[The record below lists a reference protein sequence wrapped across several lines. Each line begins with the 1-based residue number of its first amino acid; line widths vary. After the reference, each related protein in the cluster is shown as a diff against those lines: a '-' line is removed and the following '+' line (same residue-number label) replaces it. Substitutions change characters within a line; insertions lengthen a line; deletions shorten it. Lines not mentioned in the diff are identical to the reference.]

1 MQSMKSME
9 ERSGNPAR
17 ALDGSKPRNLVSGAA
32 ASRRSSLVA
41 AVVGAGLQALLPA
54 CSDAATGPQ
63 PSASPAVSTRAQA
76 SAASAAAPSPPA
88 PVAAPPS
95 SFETPWLVN
104 AAGGQRGAAHR
115 PMPCPAR
122 VPEALNPPADA
133 TLELAWPASGVQ
145 IYACT
150 QAKPSDAPSWSLE
163 GPHALLT
170 SGKAV
175 AAIHFAGPTW
185 QGLDGSQVK
194 GARLAAADALE
205 GTAVPWLLMSG
216 SPTGEG
222 TFARTTHIQRLDTEG
237 GKAPTSGCDAAH
249 LGAKVLVPYQASY
262 FFYRHANAGEAI
274 HQCRSGSAKPAP
286 SAKP

>member
-1 MQSMKSME
+1 MQSMNSME

-17 ALDGSKPRNLVSGAA
+17 ALDGSRPRSLVSWAA
-32 ASRRSSLVA
+32 APRRSSLVA
-41 AVVGAGLQALLPA
+41 GLVGAGLQALLPA
-54 CSDAATGPQ
+54 CSDAANAPQ
-63 PSASPAVSTRAQA
+63 PSGSPAVSMQAPA
-76 SAASAAAPSPPA
+76 SAASTAAPSALPA
-88 PVAAPPS
+88 AAPPS
-95 SFETPWLVN
+95 SFEAPWLVN
-104 AAGGQRGAAHR
+104 AAAGQRGAAHR

-170 SGKAV
+170 AGKAV
-175 AAIHFAGPTW
+175 AAIHFAGPIW

-194 GARLAAADALE
+194 GARLGAADAPE
-205 GTAVPWLLMSG
+205 ATAVPWLLMSG
-216 SPTGEG
+216 SPMGEG
-222 TFARTTHIQRLDTEG
+222 TFAHTTHIQRLDTTG

-286 SAKP
+286 SAKH

>member
-17 ALDGSKPRNLVSGAA
+17 ALGGSRPRSLVSGAA
-32 ASRRSSLVA
+32 VSRRSSLVA
-41 AVVGAGLQALLPA
+41 GVVGAGLQAMLPA
-54 CSDAATGPQ
+54 CSDAAPQ
-63 PSASPAVSTRAQA
+63 ASASPTVSMQ
-76 SAASAAAPSPPA
+76 SSSASAAAPSLPPPA
-88 PVAAPPS
+88 VAPPS
-95 SFETPWLVN
+95 ALEVPWLVN

-145 IYACT
+145 VYACT

-194 GARLAAADALE
+194 GARLAAADAPE

-222 TFARTTHIQRLDTEG
+222 TFAHTTHIQRLDTEG

-286 SAKP
+286 SAKH